1 MGSWHYLQDSGSN
14 LNDAFGPACLSCGQP
29 ALQLQIHALDWRAID
44 GGRKAGEL
52 LKIACQ
58 RFLNSSPKKKVCDF
72 LRFALQTK
80 AHVSTICKGILHG

>member
-1 MGSWHYLQDSGSN
+1 M
-14 LNDAFGPACLSCGQP
+14 NDAFGPACLSCGQP
-29 ALQLQIHALDWRAID
+29 ALQLQIHALDRRTID

-52 LKIACQ
+52 LKIAACQ

-80 AHVSTICKGILHG
+80 AHVLTICKGILHG